1 MATDEGDLLS
11 SEEAAELLGVDR
23 ERIRVMVDEGMLTPV
38 DDGDGGERFLR
49 AEVEATR
56 LLGG

>member
-1 MATDEGDLLS
+1 MATDESDRLS
-11 SEEAAELLGVDR
+11 SREAAEVLGVD
-23 ERIRVMVDEGMLTPV
+23 EARIAVMVEEGMLTPV
-38 DDGDGGERFLR
+38 DGPEGQRFLR